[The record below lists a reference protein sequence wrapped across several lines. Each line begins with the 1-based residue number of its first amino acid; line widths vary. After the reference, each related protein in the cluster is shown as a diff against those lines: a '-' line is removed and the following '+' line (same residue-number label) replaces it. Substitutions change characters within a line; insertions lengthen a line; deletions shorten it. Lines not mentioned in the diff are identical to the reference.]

1 MKVSVVAIESGRDY
15 ARAKHLASE
24 LMRSRR
30 KEDIAR
36 LRAQAALIAAWEAR
50 RFPVRAVDPVDA
62 IKFRLEQMGL
72 GQAHLARVLGSRPRA
87 SEILARRR
95 RLTLPMIKKLR
106 DALDIPADSLIA

>member
-1 MKVSVVAIESGRDY
+1 MKVTVVAIESERDY
-15 ARAKHLASE
+15 ARAKRLASG
-24 LMRSRR
+24 LMRARR
-30 KEDIAR
+30 KADVAR

-50 RFPVRAVDPVDA
+50 RFPRRPPDPIDAV
-62 IKFRLEQMGL
+62 KFRLEQMGL

-95 RLTLPMIKKLR
+95 RLTLPMIRKLR